1 MSFVSNINQPIS
13 KFYNETIVVGTTAVQ
28 LPDRPEASWVQIT
41 HEDAGAKIYIGG
53 DENLTIAN
61 GWGALTL
68 DDTTERYPVVNLNKI
83 WLVSDTVGTV
93 VRLLW
98 GE

>member
-1 MSFVSNINQPIS
+1 MSFVHNINHPIS
-13 KFYNETIVVGTTAVQ
+13 IFHHETIVVGTTAVQ
-28 LPDRPEASWVQIT
+28 LPNNPEASWVQIT
-41 HEDAGAKIYIGG
+41 HEDAGAKIYLGG
-53 DENLTIAN
+53 NDTLTVAN

-68 DDTTERYPVVNLNKI
+68 DDTTERYPVVNLNKL
-83 WLVSDTVGTV
+83 WLVSDTADTV